1 MARIL
6 QIREPWW
13 NPADRV
19 WVLKYVV
26 ADEIDSKNVS
36 LWNELHLTGWKM
48 TWNDGL
54 FWIRGSGGA
63 SLR

>member
-26 ADEIDSKNVS
+26 ADEIDSKNVKYIQTITCEALIS
-36 LWNELHLTGWKM
+36 VVNYIKLLEQQREKTK
-48 TWNDGL
+48 
-54 FWIRGSGGA
+54 
-63 SLR
+63 

>member
-26 ADEIDSKNVS
+26 ADEIDGRNVKYIQTITCEALIS
-36 LWNELHLTGWKM
+36 MQNYINLLKEKQK
-48 TWNDGL
+48 
-54 FWIRGSGGA
+54 
-63 SLR
+63 

>member
-26 ADEIDSKNVS
+26 ADEIDGRNVKYIQTVTCEALIS
-36 LWNELHLTGWKM
+36 VVNYVKLIKETC
-48 TWNDGL
+48 
-54 FWIRGSGGA
+54 R
-63 SLR
+63 

>member
-1 MARIL
+1 MVCELYLDKTVIKSKIL
-6 QIREPWW
+6 
-13 NPADRV
+13 N
-19 WVLKYVV
+19 KK
-26 ADEIDSKNVS
+26 IDSKNVS